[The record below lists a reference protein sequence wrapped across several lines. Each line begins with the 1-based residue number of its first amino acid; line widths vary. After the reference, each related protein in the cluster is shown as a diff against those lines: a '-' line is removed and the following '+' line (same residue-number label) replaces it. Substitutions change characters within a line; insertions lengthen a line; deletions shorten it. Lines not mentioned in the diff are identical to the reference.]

1 MAEKDDIRNTLG
13 GTQFGSSLKDLADG
27 DLSRGYF
34 TEGFDDEYEEGVP
47 AGPVRHPGHIES
59 ERYRPT
65 HGLYDEDG
73 FVRRPLGKTDVE
85 RN

>member
-1 MAEKDDIRNTLG
+1 MAEKNDIANTVD

-34 TEGFDDEYEEGVP
+34 TQGFDDEYEEGVP
-47 AGPVRHPGHIES
+47 AGPIRHPGHIES
-59 ERYRPT
+59 ERYRET
-65 HGLYDEDG
+65 HGLNEEYG
-73 FVRRPLGKTDVE
+73 FVRRPTYRSDVE